1 MPGYTH
7 SLCTTI
13 QQPPS
18 LIPLPPLAPPL
29 IQAPHS
35 AFPSTLP
42 NQDSQ
47 CTCLLEAMRSASHTH
62 FSSLGYRSITFMS
75 FTELSFAPC
84 KSKINDVWGLGEQCL
99 YIGETCY
106 MYSRMTTAGQVCAG
120 HTHAPRLEGKS
131 SCPAGGTCPKGK
143 AKAKD
148 GLPLPEC
155 PSKPGCGVS
164 HLWRGTHLEG
174 TLEDTFGY
182 VSDYTHKRSQLI
194 GLERTF
200 GIACH
205 AQPFSLL
212 KSLPQ
217 YVNVCVQLH
226 GAMTR
231 VLAQQNRTYTVH
243 VLFFAVLKQLKEA
256 AVFPEEHGCVI
267 LSQCIEHVSACCFN
281 CVYL

>member
-1 MPGYTH
+1 MLAAEVEAALWISSALHIMSSAEPFFED
-7 SLCTTI
+7 L
-13 QQPPS
+13 QQQCSCEAVWHVWPS
-18 LIPLPPLAPPL
+18 LFDATKSHAWLHTFTMHHNSTTPFPHSFAPLGPSPS
-29 IQAPHS
+29 PHS

-47 CTCLLEAMRSASHTH
+47 CTCLLEAMRSVSHTH

-164 HLWRGTHLEG
+164 HLWRGTHVEG
-174 TLEDTFGY
+174 TLEDMAMF
-182 VSDYTHKRSQLI
+182 VSLAMFQITLTSVV
-194 GLERTF
+194 
-200 GIACH
+200 
-205 AQPFSLL
+205 SLL
-212 KSLPQ
+212 
-217 YVNVCVQLH
+217 
-226 GAMTR
+226 G
-231 VLAQQNRTYTVH
+231 
-243 VLFFAVLKQLKEA
+243 
-256 AVFPEEHGCVI
+256 
-267 LSQCIEHVSACCFN
+267 
-281 CVYL
+281 

>member
-1 MPGYTH
+1 MPFEARLWGVTPVERNPRRGY
-7 SLCTTI
+7 
-13 QQPPS
+13 
-18 LIPLPPLAPPL
+18 AG
-29 IQAPHS
+29 
-35 AFPSTLP
+35 
-42 NQDSQ
+42 
-47 CTCLLEAMRSASHTH
+47 RY
-62 FSSLGYRSITFMS
+62 GY
-75 FTELSFAPC
+75 
-84 KSKINDVWGLGEQCL
+84 
-99 YIGETCY
+99 
-106 MYSRMTTAGQVCAG
+106 VCF
-120 HTHAPRLEGKS
+120 
-131 SCPAGGTCPKGK
+131 
-143 AKAKD
+143 
-148 GLPLPEC
+148 
-155 PSKPGCGVS
+155 
-164 HLWRGTHLEG
+164 
-174 TLEDTFGY
+174 FGY
-182 VSDYTHKRSQLI
+182 VSDYTHKRSQLM